1 MRPNQRSPVSLANIP
16 SPPAPRAS
24 KLRDATRY
32 AARETDMP
40 ENPTFVVNDR
50 RKFTAEGELRHDA
63 TPSPDSAA
71 PAPQVS
77 AADDRSAAP
86 VLSFPQAT
94 ATQAAEQD
102 VLDTSTPAIEQ
113 LSDLPESGALDQ
125 MLPSANSAQLTGP
138 DDFADELD
146 ASYDSETLPPGP
158 TEEEST
164 DALRAYEAT
173 VDRLDTALRAA
184 DPGGDRLPSM
194 SFERLTQSLYTQAL
208 MLLGGGTQPGEQP
221 RVDILGARQTIDM
234 LAVIA
239 DKTKGNLSPA
249 ENKLMQSAL
258 FDLRLGF
265 LEITQALA
273 RQAAQRQPAGP
284 GALGGPGGPG
294 TLGGFAGGPRIV
306 R

>member
-1 MRPNQRSPVSLANIP
+1 
-16 SPPAPRAS
+16 
-24 KLRDATRY
+24 
-32 AARETDMP
+32 MP
-40 ENPTFVVNDR
+40 ETPTFVVNDR

-63 TPSPDSAA
+63 APSPGSAA
-71 PAPQVS
+71 PASEIS
-77 AADDRSAAP
+77 AADDRATP
-86 VLSFPQAT
+86 VLSFPQTT

-102 VLDTSTPAIEQ
+102 LLNTSASAMEQ
-113 LSDLPESGALDQ
+113 LSDLPEAGALDQ
-125 MLPSANSAQLTGP
+125 TLPSTDSAQSAGSNDLS
-138 DDFADELD
+138 DELD
-146 ASYDSETLPPGP
+146 AAYDAETLPPGP
-158 TEEEST
+158 TEEESA

-208 MLLGGGTQPGEQP
+208 MLLGGGAQPGEQP

-249 ENKLMQSAL
+249 EDKLMQSAL

-273 RQAAQRQPAGP
+273 RQAAQRQPTGP
-284 GALGGPGGPG
+284 GPLGGPGTPG
-294 TLGGFAGGPRIV
+294 SFTGGPRIV